1 MGSRRRRSLI
11 GMAAGTVVVCAILAG
26 TGAAAHQPG
35 SAQFRTA
42 AEQPSL
48 DLFAQSTALA
58 KSGGRFSFSRRIRKT
73 TRFYAEIDS
82 YRGCQE
88 ASVAPAGCISET
100 MVSASS
106 PNVRVRVPKPR

>member
-1 MGSRRRRSLI
+1 VLTGRLVTPSAPSSGLFIDLYTERS
-11 GMAAGTVVVCAILAG
+11 GRFVYTTYMKT
-26 TGAAAHQPG
+26 H
-35 SAQFRTA
+35 
-42 AEQPSL
+42 
-48 DLFAQSTALA
+48 
-58 KSGGRFSFSRRIRKT
+58 SGGRFSFSRRIRKT

-106 PNVRVRVPKPR
+106 PNVRVRVPKRR